1 MWLNSGVL
9 LHRVLDDDVVVLFYV
24 EFQTHLLFNT
34 FRYAI
39 IKRYHI
45 WQSNLISNLNLQSQ

>member
-34 FRYAI
+34 FRNAI
-39 IKRYHI
+39 IKRYYT